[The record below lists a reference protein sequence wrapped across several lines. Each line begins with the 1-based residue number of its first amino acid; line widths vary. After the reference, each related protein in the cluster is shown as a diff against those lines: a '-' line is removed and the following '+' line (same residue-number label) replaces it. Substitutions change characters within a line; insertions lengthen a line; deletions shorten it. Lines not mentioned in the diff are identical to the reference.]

1 MNRIIE
7 FFKEI
12 KEEFSKVEWTS
23 RREVIVLTSLVFFIS
38 GIVSI
43 YLGVFDVLFT
53 NFLLR
58 IGIL

>member
-1 MNRIIE
+1 MNKIIK
-7 FFKEI
+7 FFAEI
-12 KEEFSKVEWTS
+12 KEEFSKVEWSS
-23 RREVIVLTSLVFFIS
+23 RKEVIVLTSIVFVIS

-43 YLGVFDVLFT
+43 YLGIFDVLFT